1 MAEFWPF
8 LGQKYIACGE
18 IHSVYA
24 GKFYRVA
31 TDTGIT
37 GKYLNILEKYF
48 ILELYLKNFT
58 FFKKSWKIKN
68 ILELYWNFEILILE
82 NTGIF

>member
-1 MAEFWPF
+1 MPNEVSLF
-8 LGQKYIACGE
+8 
-18 IHSVYA
+18 
-24 GKFYRVA
+24 RVA

-48 ILELYLKNFT
+48 ILELYLKNPT
-58 FFKKSWKIKN
+58 FWKKVEKLKN

-82 NTGIF
+82 NTGIFLTRLTK